1 MQQVQIACDSCG
13 AELVPNAAYCER
25 CGTRTR
31 RARRLVGVA
40 IRVELLFFL
49 MIVGLVIQVV
59 ACVLTDDR

>member
-1 MQQVQIACDSCG
+1 VQQVQVACEKCG

-31 RARRLVGVA
+31 RARRLVRLA

-49 MIVGLVIQVV
+49 MIVALVVGFIWIYSVQ
-59 ACVLTDDR
+59 R

>member
-1 MQQVQIACDSCG
+1 MQQAQIACDACG

-31 RARRLVGVA
+31 RARRLVRLA

-49 MIVGLVIQVV
+49 MVV
-59 ACVLTDDR
+59 ALVVGFTWIYSVQR